1 MANRDIRLIFVL
13 NLKPNVMNIPDLFAT
28 PIRSRK
34 VRKNVTA
41 FQYSNGC
48 INIDGMRYF
57 EYSMTDAIKRWRQS
71 NPK

>member
-1 MANRDIRLIFVL
+1 
-13 NLKPNVMNIPDLFAT
+13 MNIPDLFAT

-48 INIDGMRYF
+48 ININGMRYF
-57 EYSMTDAIKRWRQS
+57 EYSMTDAIKIWRQS